1 MLKPKQ
7 ITRPYTRCQFKYR
20 SLLNRNNFNFRFQV
34 YDRIIENN
42 LNIFCSYH
50 VALVLFL
57 GTSDPYV
64 KIKQHSKCMFK
75 TKIVYRNLNPTWNEH
90 FQLALDDINSE
101 LVFKVYDFD
110 RLSHDDDM
118 GEASVSLGS
127 IEINKYAI
135 FVLLQYFI
143 ISLFRFLIN
152 FLSAIL

>member
-1 MLKPKQ
+1 
-7 ITRPYTRCQFKYR
+7 
-20 SLLNRNNFNFRFQV
+20 
-34 YDRIIENN
+34 
-42 LNIFCSYH
+42 
-50 VALVLFL
+50 
-57 GTSDPYV
+57 
-64 KIKQHSKCMFK
+64 MFK

-90 FQLALDDINSE
+90 FQLAVDDINSE